1 MTVGTP
7 RMSAK
12 EIMGAA
18 QNLCPSVSSG
28 VVDCHKNDVKEGGFR
43 HLNGCGWVCSVE
55 ESKDCSVG

>member
-1 MTVGTP
+1 
-7 RMSAK
+7 MSAK